1 MKRSKMIARSNEI
14 ATVLELKNGWHVFRM
29 AVLGALLC
37 LLISTAQAQTA
48 GKKAYPFRGKVE
60 QVNASPEPL
69 TVTNEPIEGWMGAM
83 TMAHAVDN
91 KEVLNRVK
99 VGDQITAK
107 VYDGD
112 STLYEVEV
120 VAQPRAAA
128 SPETSK
134 VGLRLEDFE
143 QMALAN
149 NPTMAQVQANLRVAA
164 GLTKQAGLYP
174 NPTVGYYGDE
184 IRGGYTRG
192 GKQGGF
198 VSQTIVLGGKLRAAR
213 RVAELQANEVETSG
227 QVQRLRILN
236 NVRALFYQVLAAQ
249 RLVEVRENLAKLAG
263 DATQTSHQLGNVGQA
278 DRPDILQ
285 AEVEQQQANVSLR
298 IAQQNLQAS
307 WRILAAV
314 AGKPGLT
321 VTRLEGDLDAL
332 PDLNYE
338 EWLATTLRESPEVK
352 LAQQAAER
360 AEASLSQARK
370 AAIPDLQI
378 TGILVQNNAPLLE
391 ANPSRAT
398 GVEGGA
404 QIGIQLPIFNRN
416 QGNVAAARGEIESA
430 KQDLARLKLQIG
442 RDLATLFRDY
452 DSARV
457 TVQQYKSE
465 MLPRAEQAYKLY
477 QTNYQKM
484 AAAYPQVLISQRTL
498 FQLEADYIQA
508 LENAWQNSLLI
519 RGFGLRDGLS
529 GPITPSVSV
538 GQSGSAG
545 MGAYNSRP
553 ASVQ

>member
-1 MKRSKMIARSNEI
+1 MTLSNTIAKVGEI
-14 ATVLELKNGWHVFRM
+14 ATVLEPKNSENVFRM
-29 AVLGALLC
+29 AVLGVLLC
-37 LLISTAQAQTA
+37 LLITPAQAQTS

-60 QVNASPEPL
+60 QMNTGPKPL

-83 TMAHAVDN
+83 TMAYAVDN
-91 KEVLNRVK
+91 KDVLNRVK

-107 VYDGD
+107 VYGGD
-112 STLYEVEV
+112 STLYQVEAI
-120 VAQPRAAA
+120 AQPKAAA
-128 SPETSK
+128 SPEPNKT
-134 VGLRLEDFE
+134 GLRLEDFE

-149 NPTMAQVQANLRVAA
+149 NPTMAQVRANLGVAA

-198 VSQTIVLGGKLRAAR
+198 ISQTIVTGGKLRAAR
-213 RVAELQANEVETSG
+213 RVAELQANQVETSG

-285 AEVEQQQANVSLR
+285 AEVEQQQANISLR

-307 WRILAAV
+307 RRMLAAV
-314 AGKPGLT
+314 AGKPGMT

-338 EWLATTLRESPEVK
+338 EWLTTTLRESPEVK
-352 LAQQAAER
+352 LAQQATER
-360 AEASLSQARK
+360 ADASLSQARK
-370 AAIPDLQI
+370 AVIPDLQL
-378 TGILVQNNAPLLE
+378 TGILVQNYTPLSE
-391 ANPSRAT
+391 ANPARAT
-398 GVEGGA
+398 GMQGGA
-404 QIGIQLPIFNRN
+404 QVGIQLPIFNRN

-430 KQDLARLKLQIG
+430 KQELARLRLQIE
-442 RDLATLFRDY
+442 RNLAGLFRDY
-452 DSARV
+452 DSARI
-457 TVQQYKSE
+457 TVQQYKKE

-477 QTNYQKM
+477 QTNYQNM
-484 AAAYPQVLISQRTL
+484 AAAYPQVLIAQRTL

-508 LENAWQNSLLI
+508 LENAWQSSLGI
-519 RGFGLRDGLS
+519 RGFGWMDGLFEPNS
-529 GPITPSVSV
+529 PFI
-538 GQSGSAG
+538 G
-545 MGAYNSRP
+545 MGRSGNGPSASR
-553 ASVQ
+553 AISVQ